1 MENDLRKSYL
11 KVLLPILVVLL
22 IIGVVIFYFALDMNT
37 KLKRYKPQNPDLKFV
52 TYIEDTNNGVKKHFF
67 YKDSYYPL
75 CEYKSN
81 VNLDDYFDFVIEN
94 NEAYISK
101 YKGKSDTV
109 YLPTAYKNYNVVG
122 VKSGAFDEESFVR
135 NIYGN
140 ENILRLEDRFI
151 ENDFE
156 FTYFHNFP
164 NLEYLGY
171 GSYNIGYFMLNNNLK
186 QAHSLNLLNVNIM
199 KRLYIG
205 DNLELLSPDEEE
217 INFFLPRIDYFSNLY
232 PINITLSKKNSR
244 YTLVKGS
251 LLSSDLKTLYYLKD
265 DSNQKAI
272 ENVTKIASF
281 AITCLSNKEYKFE
294 HRIEEIE
301 SFAIGISNTINFLN
315 GVDKINPYIFC
326 SNYGNLNINIEGS
339 VDEICDNAFSLYEE
353 KQGGEVHLPKSINK
367 YGVQGGPYL
376 PTIIID

>member
-11 KVLLPILVVLL
+11 KVLLPILVGLL

-37 KLKRYKPQNPDLKFV
+37 KLKRYKPSNSDLKFV

-81 VNLDDYFDFVIEN
+81 VNLDDYFDFEIEN

-109 YLPTAYKNYNVVG
+109 YLPSTYKNYKVVG
-122 VKSGAFDEESFVR
+122 VKSCAFDEESFVR

-151 ENDFE
+151 ENDVHLV
-156 FTYFHNFP
+156 YFHNFP

-186 QAHSLNLLNVNIM
+186 QAHSLNLLNVM
-199 KRLYIG
+199 ERLYIG
-205 DNLELLSPDEEE
+205 DKLELLSPDEEE
-217 INFFLPRIDYFSNLY
+217 INFILPRINYFNNLY

-244 YTLVKGS
+244 YTLVDGS
-251 LLSSDLKTLYYLKD
+251 LLSSDLKTLYYLRD

-294 HRIEEIE
+294 QRIEEIG

-326 SNYGNLNINIEGS
+326 SNYGDLNINIEGS
-339 VDEICDNAFSLYEE
+339 IGEICDNAFSLYEE

>member
-1 MENDLRKSYL
+1 MENDLKKSYL
-11 KVLLPILVVLL
+11 KILLPILIILL
-22 IIGVVIFYFALDMNT
+22 IIGVVIGYFALDMNT
-37 KLKRYKPQNPDLKFV
+37 KLKRYKPSNSDLKFV

-81 VNLDDYFDFVIEN
+81 VNLDDYFDFEIEN

-101 YKGKSDTV
+101 YKGN
-109 YLPTAYKNYNVVG
+109 YKVVG

-151 ENDFE
+151 ENDGFK
-156 FTYFHNFP
+156 FVYFHNFP

-199 KRLYIG
+199 ERLYIG

-217 INFFLPRIDYFSNLY
+217 INFILSQINYFSNLFS
-232 PINITLSKKNSR
+232 INITLSKKNSR
-244 YTLVKGS
+244 YTLVDGS
-251 LLSSDLKTLYYLKD
+251 LLSSDLKTLYYLSV
-265 DSNQKAI
+265 DSNQKTI

-294 HRIEEIE
+294 QRIEEIE

-315 GVDKINPYIFC
+315 GVDKINTYIFC
-326 SNYGNLNINIEGS
+326 SNYGDLNINIEGS
-339 VDEICDNAFSLYEE
+339 IDEICDNAFSLYEE
-353 KQGGEVHLPKSINK
+353 KQGGVVHLPKSINK